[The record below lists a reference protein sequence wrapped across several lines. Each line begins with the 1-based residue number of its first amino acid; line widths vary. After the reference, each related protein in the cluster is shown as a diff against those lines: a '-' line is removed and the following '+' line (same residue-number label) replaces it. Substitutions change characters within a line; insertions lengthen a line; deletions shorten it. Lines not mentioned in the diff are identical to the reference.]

1 MQLCITEQP
10 GRLFAILIFGPCLV
24 IKGSKFNDT
33 TLIILGIIFILY
45 ELFWIINYSPRNV
58 NIIITD
64 NTTDK

>member
-45 ELFWIINYSPRNV
+45 ELFWIINYEPRTIHILIN
-58 NIIITD
+58 NNDEI
-64 NTTDK
+64 

>member
-1 MQLCITEQP
+1 MKFSITEQP
-10 GRLFAILIFGPCLV
+10 GRLFAIFILGPYLI
-24 IKGSKFNDT
+24 IKGNKYNNT
-33 TLIILGIIFILY
+33 ILIILGIIFILY